1 MKKMTLEEFNN
12 AIQQEN
18 DKLLKALDV
27 YNNNIKE
34 ITSVEIEVEDV
45 ENITEVKKSSG
56 VVDSILQYLNISNQ

>member
-27 YNNNIKE
+27 YNNNRKE

>member
-1 MKKMTLEEFNN
+1 MTLEEFNN